1 MPDEIVKLL
10 AAFVALVELVAL
22 RRKGKAYDS
31 VMSARNEPGEQGPH
45 AGGNAVA
52 LVELK
57 SVLQRVHEAF
67 EGEPCSPV
75 YEPVGQL

>member
-1 MPDEIVKLL
+1 MAL
-10 AAFVALVELVAL
+10 VALVALVAL
-22 RRKGKAYDS
+22 GRKVNKYDS
-31 VMSARNEPGEQGPH
+31 VTSARYEPAEQRPH
-45 AGGNAVA
+45 AGGSAVA

-57 SVLQRVHEAF
+57 SVTQRVHEAF